1 MNADPGSDDNVRS
14 PWLLYLIMWLGSA
27 ALVLV
32 DILLVRAVFLR
43 AAAWYAARMITTTAE
58 RIDFEFLVGF
68 IDRVLLFTMVIAGL
82 ISVIVLE
89 HHYRNLARQQQLL
102 RQGWKPV
109 LILVGIG
116 LGCLLVLQL
125 L

>member
-1 MNADPGSDDNVRS
+1 VNADPGSDDKARA

-27 ALVLV
+27 ALMLV
-32 DILLVRAVFLR
+32 DILLVRAAFLR
-43 AAAWYAARMITTTAE
+43 VAAWYTARQITTTAE
-58 RIDFEFLVGF
+58 RIDFEFLIGF
-68 IDRVLLFTMVIAGL
+68 IDRALLFTMVVAGL
-82 ISVIVLE
+82 AGVIVLE
-89 HHYRNLARQQQLL
+89 HHYRNLAGQQQLL

-116 LGCLLVLQL
+116 LGCQLVLWL